1 MKPPIIEFRDSPVMM
16 DCVNDG
22 DGDGDCMLVVLAAST
37 SSLELLVVLVSSEES
52 ELSVDLGDSL
62 PLLSLLKSPLGTNAT
77 PPPLPLGIDAMV
89 VGNPAR
95 RGSDGDALGSNCPRH
110 D

>member
-1 MKPPIIEFRDSPVMM
+1 MEMES
-16 DCVNDG
+16 DCV
-22 DGDGDCMLVVLAAST
+22 LVVLAAST

-62 PLLSLLKSPLGTNAT
+62 PLLSLLKSPLGGTNAT
-77 PPPLPLGIDAMV
+77 PPPLPLGVDAMV
-89 VGNPAR
+89 VGNSAR